1 MKSPGDHGNV
11 SVSQGFRVMFYM
23 MKPSETTFQTVEEV
37 PDYVKKATPFFIS
50 LILLELILSW
60 FLKGKPPGRL
70 DDILTSMS
78 AGVVSR
84 LPSLFLKSLE
94 VTSYIYI
101 WENYRLF
108 DLPWDSQWTWYLTFL
123 GVDFGYY
130 WFHRMA
136 HEINIIWAAHQAH
149 HSSEDYNLSTAL
161 RQSVL
166 QPYTSWIFYSPLA
179 LCIPPSVFAV
189 HIQFNLLYQFWIH
202 TEVIRSL
209 GPLELVLNTPSH
221 HRVHHGR
228 NRYCIDKNYAGT
240 LIIWDRMFGTFE
252 AENEQVIYGL
262 THPIDT
268 FEPFKVQFHHLL
280 YIWNTFWATPGFFH
294 KVSVLFKGPGWGPG
308 KPRLGLSEEI
318 PEVTGQEVPLSSAA
332 SQQLKMYTVLQFAVM
347 LSFYEETFANT
358 EALSQVTL
366 LLRVSFILLTLTSIG
381 FLLDQRP
388 RAAMLETLR
397 CLVFLTLFRS
407 GHLKPLF
414 PSLSFVFEIFFSVCI
429 AFWGVRSMRQLSAG
443 PREQL

>member
-1 MKSPGDHGNV
+1 MKSPGDQDNV

-50 LILLELILSW
+50 LILLELIFSW

-70 DDILTSMS
+70 DDFLTSMS

-84 LPSLFLKSLE
+84 LPSLFFKSLE

-136 HEINIIWAAHQAH
+136 H
-149 HSSEDYNLSTAL
+149 
-161 RQSVL
+161 
-166 QPYTSWIFYSPLA
+166 
-179 LCIPPSVFAV
+179 
-189 HIQFNLLYQFWIH
+189 
-202 TEVIRSL
+202 
-209 GPLELVLNTPSH
+209 
-221 HRVHHGR
+221 
-228 NRYCIDKNYAGT
+228 
-240 LIIWDRMFGTFE
+240 GTFE

-268 FEPFKVQFHHLL
+268 FEPFKVQ
-280 YIWNTFWATPGFFH
+280 
-294 KVSVLFKGPGWGPG
+294 
-308 KPRLGLSEEI
+308 
-318 PEVTGQEVPLSSAA
+318 VTGQEVPLSSAA

-358 EALSQVTL
+358 EINLHTDSHEVHRCHCHYDSVMTG
-366 LLRVSFILLTLTSIG
+366 TSVGSCPVEENI
-381 FLLDQRP
+381 
-388 RAAMLETLR
+388 
-397 CLVFLTLFRS
+397 
-407 GHLKPLF
+407 
-414 PSLSFVFEIFFSVCI
+414 ICI
-429 AFWGVRSMRQLSAG
+429 S
-443 PREQL
+443 E

>member
-414 PSLSFVFEIFFSVCI
+414 PSLSFVFEIFFSVFI